1 MINSIRRFLMKRD
14 PFLKPPKISDNL
26 FEPLEKP
33 EIKEIKPSDASRQEP

>member
-1 MINSIRRFLMKRD
+1 MKRD

-33 EIKEIKPSDASRQEP
+33 GSNEIKPSDASRQEP